1 MMPYHIAICDDSQ
14 PDAAYIYDIVK
25 RWAEAA
31 GIAIRAEI
39 FPSAEAFW
47 FRFAE
52 DKAYDILLL
61 DIEMGRMNGVE
72 LAQDVRRESDAI
84 QIIFI
89 TGYSDYIAAG
99 YDVSALHYLL
109 KPIDPHKLEQV
120 LDRAQKHLRRDA
132 RVLHLEAF
140 GELVRIPLYEIRYLE
155 VLKNYVTVHAKRDY
169 TTKRTL
175 SSIEAELDS
184 RFFRTGRSYL
194 VNLDCVRRVT
204 KTGVTLADGSVVPL
218 SRGVYGQLN
227 RAIIDR
233 D

>member
-1 MMPYHIAICDDSQ
+1 MPYHIAICDDSQ
-14 PDAAYIYDIVK
+14 TDAAYIYELVK

-72 LAQDVRRESDAI
+72 LARNVRRESEAI

-109 KPIDPHKLEQV
+109 KPIDTCKLEQV
-120 LDRAQKHLRRDA
+120 LDRAKKRLRRDE
-132 RVLHLEAF
+132 RVLHLEAS

-155 VLKNYVTVHAKRDY
+155 VLKNYVTVHAKRDH
-169 TTKRTL
+169 TAKRTL
-175 SSIEAELDS
+175 SSIEAELDN

-204 KTGVTLADGSVVPL
+204 KTGVTLVDGSVVPL
-218 SRGVYGQLN
+218 SRGVYGQIN